1 MISREWNSIP
11 HSPWKIRTGLCIGIQ
26 VLKRWD
32 FTAREISYP
41 HLHLHPLSLPIFQV
55 LFLPQAFLS
64 TEVYPGSSL
73 VTQLLHLS
81 FSWHSTPQLKF
92 SWDSI
97 LPWYPNLTPCSF
109 SCFLSWCHLG
119 ENWSLAFCSFV
130 SVPSISVMPHTVSQL
145 QLFPPHRW
153 LPNLDLQNFVLS
165 PQLLAKF
172 PTTKET
178 FPWGSAAIT
187 FLTK

>member
-41 HLHLHPLSLPIFQV
+41 HPHLHPLSLPIFQV

-92 SWDSI
+92 PWI
-97 LPWYPNLTPCSF
+97 PYCPGTPTLLPVHFLASFAGVTWVGTDPWPSALLSQFLPSLWCLTQSHSF
-109 SCFLSWCHLG
+109 SYFLPTDDSQIWTFKILY
-119 ENWSLAFCSFV
+119 SL
-130 SVPSISVMPHTVSQL
+130 PSS
-145 QLFPPHRW
+145 
-153 LPNLDLQNFVLS
+153 
-165 PQLLAKF
+165 
-172 PTTKET
+172 
-178 FPWGSAAIT
+178 
-187 FLTK
+187 